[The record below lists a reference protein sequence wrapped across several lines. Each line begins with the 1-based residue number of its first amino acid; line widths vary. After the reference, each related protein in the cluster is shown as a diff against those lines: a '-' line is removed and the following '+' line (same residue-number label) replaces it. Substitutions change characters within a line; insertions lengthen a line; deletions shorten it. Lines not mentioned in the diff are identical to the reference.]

1 MAAGAGTRFGPDKLL
16 VEFRGKPLIQ
26 WALEAIPADRLCRVA
41 VVTGDQRIRTMAEGF
56 GFSPVWNDRPELG
69 VSRTIRLGLEALAP
83 ICDGVIFQVA
93 DQPLLRRE
101 TVASLAET
109 WLANPEQI
117 IVPAAG
123 GCWGNPC
130 VFPKDLFPVHVDQ
143 QPVDGLEPQGLVVEV
158 HQLHHGEPGG
168 VILPLFFRQRFFH
181 IRDNL
186 SDCLGFIIARYQNR
200 KLVHRQILSNPFPSH
215 T

>member
-1 MAAGAGTRFGPDKLL
+1 MAQETRIGCLLMAAGAGTRFGPDKLL

-130 VFPKDLFPVHVDQ
+130 VFPKDLFPALCALTGDVGGKAVIRANRERVLEVSVPQEELGDVDTAAA
-143 QPVDGLEPQGLVVEV
+143 LEALRSNGQWTA
-158 HQLHHGEPGG
+158 
-168 VILPLFFRQRFFH
+168 
-181 IRDNL
+181 DN
-186 SDCLGFIIARYQNR
+186 
-200 KLVHRQILSNPFPSH
+200 
-215 T
+215 